1 MASEISLQKALQQF
15 LQKSRLKEGI
25 RSLQIEEVWEEL
37 MGKTIARYT
46 DKIQIVQNTLFIT
59 TSVAPLKNELV
70 YQKNTIRERVN
81 EALGE
86 NIISD
91 VVIQ

>member
-1 MASEISLQKALQQF
+1 M
-15 LQKSRLKEGI
+15 
-25 RSLQIEEVWEEL
+25 QIEEVWEEL

-70 YQKNTIRERVN
+70 YQKHTIRDRVN

-86 NIISD
+86 HIISE